1 MLLEGEPKCTTE
13 ELSISSLRSRYQVAS
28 IKKIVTVIVIVPAI
42 TILDVIKK
50 INTYNK
56 TIVFSFLSL

>member
-13 ELSISSLRSRYQVAS
+13 ELSISSLRSRYQVAT

-50 INTYNK
+50 LIPIIK
-56 TIVFSFLSL
+56 LLCSHFFR